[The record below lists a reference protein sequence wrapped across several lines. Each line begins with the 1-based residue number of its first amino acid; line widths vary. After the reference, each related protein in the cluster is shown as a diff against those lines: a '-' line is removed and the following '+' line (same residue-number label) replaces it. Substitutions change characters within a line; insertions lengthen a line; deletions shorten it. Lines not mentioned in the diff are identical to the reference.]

1 MLILPS
7 SPDADY
13 TQTLVLDNVS
23 YDLRLQHNPRE
34 VSWYLYIGLAGQPYA
49 AKTKVVN
56 GWDILKP
63 FKHLV
68 GIPQGLIMAVDTV
81 ASWGRINR
89 EEFQQDKRFIFV
101 YITEAEIA

>member
-23 YDLRLQHNPRE
+23 YDLRLQHNTRE
-34 VSWYLYIGLAGQPYA
+34 VAWYLYIGLAGQPYEV
-49 AKTKVVN
+49 KTKVVN
-56 GWDILKP
+56 GWDILAP
-63 FKHLV
+63 FKHLA
-68 GIPQGLIMAVDTV
+68 GIPKGLLMAADIV

-89 EEFQQDKRFIFV
+89 EEFQQDKRFVFL
-101 YITEAEIA
+101 YITEAEAA